1 MVTDSPK
8 PSRPEYLVYGA
19 DKVNVPLFARIDAS
33 DGVLTFAPY
42 GAAAPFDRYAGVVLF
57 QGIFEDR
64 ARRTYDSNA
73 LNKRINEMKLLID
86 KGGFICFLLYR
97 PLLINGELTPTD
109 MPSCVLDAFGIQ
121 VYDLPA
127 PSTAISAKQQ
137 ELSDYLSRYGA
148 ASSVFTF
155 LPQNED
161 VRPLAMCS
169 HGSGEHA
176 AALVADARIYFV
188 PSVLPDPDPTE
199 LGHFFRTLVSG
210 LVLTTRRLNVELP
223 EWAHRFVFKTETPLQ
238 SDRSQHLALVDK
250 IDTDLQTLDDYK
262 WALAGSGEK
271 LVEAVAKILSVGFGL
286 SVDGTDEFREDLKLL
301 NPRGKPAVFVEVKG
315 TARGIKRENVNQAD
329 SHRERACLPSS
340 FPTVLI
346 QNTHNNAKSLK
357 EKAQEIPSEQVQ
369 HAVALKIL
377 VLRTLDLVRLLDL
390 HLANPKSGVADTF
403 MRALMTQHGWL
414 RVEGSR
420 ILIDHG
426 KEGVDPECIAAL

>member
-1 MVTDSPK
+1 
-8 PSRPEYLVYGA
+8 LA
-19 DKVNVPLFARIDAS
+19 D
-33 DGVLTFAPY
+33 
-42 GAAAPFDRYAGVVLF
+42 
-57 QGIFEDR
+57 
-64 ARRTYDSNA
+64 
-73 LNKRINEMKLLID
+73 
-86 KGGFICFLLYR
+86 
-97 PLLINGELTPTD
+97 
-109 MPSCVLDAFGIQ
+109 
-121 VYDLPA
+121 
-127 PSTAISAKQQ
+127 
-137 ELSDYLSRYGA
+137 
-148 ASSVFTF
+148 
-155 LPQNED
+155 
-161 VRPLAMCS
+161 
-169 HGSGEHA
+169 H
-176 AALVADARIYFV
+176 
-188 PSVLPDPDPTE
+188 
-199 LGHFFRTLVSG
+199 
-210 LVLTTRRLNVELP
+210 
-223 EWAHRFVFKTETPLQ
+223 
-238 SDRSQHLALVDK
+238 
-250 IDTDLQTLDDYK
+250 K

-286 SVDGTDEFREDLKLL
+286 SVDATDEFREDLKLL

-357 EKAQEIPSEQVQ
+357 EKAQEVSSEQVQ

-426 KEGVDPECIAAL
+426 KEGAEPECIAAL